1 MQQALVQRRTLRR
14 YRASAPHAPAKP
26 AGTGAGRG
34 NAQPPECM
42 LRTEILHPVSN
53 SEIIIIIIIIII
65 IRDFEDASWRPRG
78 NL

>member
-1 MQQALVQRRTLRR
+1 
-14 YRASAPHAPAKP
+14 
-26 AGTGAGRG
+26 
-34 NAQPPECM
+34 M

-65 IRDFEDASWRPRG
+65 IRDIEDASWRPRG